1 MLCGQASTAATHAA
15 MTTDMMNEEM
25 TMSTQSSQ
33 AYLYSAEPAAPP
45 VSLTWLKALGRIRL
59 KLRRRRQMQDLIE
72 LDDHLLA
79 DIGITREQALSAA
92 KAYWV

>member
-1 MLCGQASTAATHAA
+1 
-15 MTTDMMNEEM
+15 M

-33 AYLYSAEPAAPP
+33 AYLSSYSAEPSAPP
-45 VSLTWLKALGRIRL
+45 SSLTWLKALGRIRL

-72 LDDHLLA
+72 LNDHLLA

-92 KAYWV
+92 KAY

>member
-1 MLCGQASTAATHAA
+1 
-15 MTTDMMNEEM
+15 
-25 TMSTQSSQ
+25 MSTQSSQ
-33 AYLYSAEPAAPP
+33 AYLSSYSAEPAAPP
-45 VSLTWLKALGRIRL
+45 VSLTWLKALERIRL

-72 LDDHLLA
+72 LNDHLLA

>member
-1 MLCGQASTAATHAA
+1 
-15 MTTDMMNEEM
+15 
-25 TMSTQSSQ
+25 MSTQSSQ
-33 AYLYSAEPAAPP
+33 AYLSSYSTESAAPP
-45 VSLTWLKALGRIRL
+45 ASLTWLKALGRIRL

-72 LDDHLLA
+72 LNDHLLA